1 MTHTNR
7 VELLKTSRNRG
18 GRPPKEEQNKASVK
32 LNCWVTIR
40 ENEQLLS
47 EFSRVKAGKRLAFA
61 AYMKQKLFQER
72 TTTPTKTNEVLLT
85 ILINLQDRGRQLD
98 DISKHLKAEK
108 GSVETTEIKES
119 IRLQLAAIQETL
131 TQISQWLYES

>member
-1 MTHTNR
+1 MTHTDR
-7 VELLKTSRNRG
+7 VEPQKTPRNKG
-18 GRPPKEEQNKASVK
+18 GRPPKEEQDKASVK
-32 LNCWVTIR
+32 LNCWVTIQ

-61 AYMKQKLFQER
+61 GYLKQKLFQER
-72 TTTPTKTNEVLLT
+72 GTAHTKTNELLLT

-98 DISKHLKAEK
+98 DISKHLTAEK
-108 GSVETTEIKES
+108 GSIETTGVAET
-119 IRLQLAAIQETL
+119 IRLELVGIQETL

>member
-1 MTHTNR
+1 MEPQKSSGN
-7 VELLKTSRNRG
+7 KG
-18 GRPPKEEQNKASVK
+18 GRPPKEEENKASVK

-47 EFSRVKAGKRLAFA
+47 EFRRVKAGKRLAFA
-61 AYMKQKLFQER
+61 GYLKQKLFQDR
-72 TTTPTKTNEVLLT
+72 SINPTKTNELLLT

-98 DISKHLKAEK
+98 DISKHLTAEK
-108 GSVETTEIKES
+108 GSVITTDITES
-119 IRLQLAAIQETL
+119 IRLELAAIQETL

>member
-1 MTHTNR
+1 MTHTDR
-7 VELLKTSRNRG
+7 VEPQKTSRNKG

-40 ENEQLLS
+40 ENEQLQL

-61 AYMKQKLFQER
+61 GYLKQKLFQER
-72 TTTPTKTNEVLLT
+72 GTTPTKTNELLLT

-98 DISKHLKAEK
+98 DISKHVTAAK
-108 GSVETTEIKES
+108 GSVETTEITDS
-119 IRLQLAAIQETL
+119 IRLELAAIQEIL